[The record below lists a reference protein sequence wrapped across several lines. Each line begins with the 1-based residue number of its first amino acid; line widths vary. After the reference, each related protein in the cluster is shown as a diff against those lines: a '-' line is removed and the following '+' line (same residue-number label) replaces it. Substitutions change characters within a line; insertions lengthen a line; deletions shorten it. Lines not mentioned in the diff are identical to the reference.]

1 MSRYCKQSVAL
12 KALAA
17 VVVAAAVVLMASS
30 PVAAKN
36 PGGGGPVLIDL
47 HPAGSAVSV
56 ATSINNSGQIIGEI
70 NGVAGAVAGTWDGN
84 AATPAFTPLPAADLA
99 WSSARGQNEA
109 GAIVGHSD
117 LGAVYWVS
125 RTATPVVLPM
135 PAGATYSGA
144 SGISLHGVIVGQ
156 AGNGVD
162 SIAVA
167 WRVGPS
173 GSIFGPIVLGLGQA
187 NSVAMTGANTNRAVG
202 YSGYVLGA
210 LAWDL
215 TIVPDGSFSVT
226 GSSVM
231 LTGLANA
238 IRDGGDVTG
247 CAFLGGKDQ
256 AFVIRSGSLIYL
268 PQHARQHYGQGNAL
282 NASIVVGATAEYG
295 ISPLTATMWDSRGRR
310 SSLLPSTW
318 SYSVANGVN
327 EAGKIVGHGDNGAG
341 ATHAWLLR

>member
-12 KALAA
+12 VALAE
-17 VVVAAAVVLMASS
+17 VVVAVAVVLLASS
-30 PVAAKN
+30 PVAAKK

-47 HPAGSAVSV
+47 HPAGSPFSE
-56 ATSINNSGQIIGEI
+56 ATSINNSGQIIGRS
-70 NGVAGAVAGTWDGN
+70 NGVAGTWDGN
-84 AATPAFTPLPAADLA
+84 AAAPAFTPLPAAGLA
-99 WSSARGQNEA
+99 WSSARGQNAA

-117 LGAVYWVS
+117 LGAVYWES

-144 SGISLHGVIVGQ
+144 SAISLDGVIVGQ

-162 SIAVA
+162 SFAVA

-202 YSGYVLGA
+202 WNGYD
-210 LAWDL
+210 LAAPVWDFTL
-215 TIVPDGSFSVT
+215 QPDGSFSVT
-226 GSSVM
+226 GSSVL

-238 IRDGGDVTG
+238 ITDDGDVTG
-247 CAFLGGKDQ
+247 RAFLGGRDQ
-256 AFVIRSGSLIYL
+256 AFVIRSGSVDYL
-268 PQHARQHYGQGNAL
+268 PNVRRQHYGQGNAL
-282 NASIVVGATAEYG
+282 NASIVVGATAEAG
-295 ISPLTATMWDSRGRR
+295 IFPYTATMWDSRGRR
-310 SSLLPSTW
+310 SALLPSSW
-318 SYSVANGVN
+318 SYSVASGVN
-327 EAGKIVGHGDNGAG
+327 GAGTIVGYGDNGSG